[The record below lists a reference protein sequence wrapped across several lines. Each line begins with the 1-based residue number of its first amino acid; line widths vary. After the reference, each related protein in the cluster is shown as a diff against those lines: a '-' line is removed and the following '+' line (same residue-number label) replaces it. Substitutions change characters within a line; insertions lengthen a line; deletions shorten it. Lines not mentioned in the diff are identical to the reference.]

1 MKKTKKRKGKPKML
15 ITVLII
21 IGVVVVGLTAG
32 ILWSLP
38 GMREIEVMKIE
49 SIDFK
54 EFKNGVYTGK
64 YIGSKDHLR
73 DTELQ
78 VSIEEGKI
86 SDIKVIKGAL
96 DKNGQPVKLTG
107 GKTVE
112 DLFDRVL
119 NSQSLQVD
127 VISGATL
134 TSKTHLKALEDAL
147 KKAQE

>member
-21 IGVVVVGLTAG
+21 IGVVVVGLTVG

-38 GMREIEVMKIE
+38 GMREIEGMKIE

-54 EFKNGVYTGK
+54 EFKNGVYTGE

>member
-15 ITVLII
+15 ITLAVI
-21 IGVVVVGLTAG
+21 IGVVAVGLTSG

-38 GMREIEVMKIE
+38 GMREIEGMKIE
-49 SIDFK
+49 SIDSNRFK
-54 EFKNGVYTGK
+54 DGVYTGK

-78 VSIEEGKI
+78 VSIDEGKI

-119 NSQSLQVD
+119 SSQSLQVD

>member
-54 EFKNGVYTGK
+54 EFKNGVYTGE

>member
-54 EFKNGVYTGK
+54 EFKNGVYTGE

-134 TSKTHLKALEDAL
+134 TSKTHLKALEYAL